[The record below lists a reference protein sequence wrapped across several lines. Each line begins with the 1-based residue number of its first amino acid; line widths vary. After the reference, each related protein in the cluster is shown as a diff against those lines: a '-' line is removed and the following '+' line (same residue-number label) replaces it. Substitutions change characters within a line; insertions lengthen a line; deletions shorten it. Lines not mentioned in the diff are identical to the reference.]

1 MSDADRVLIESEVDV
16 TDATDDEANAPDAL
30 VFPKVKKRRKGPYA
44 SDECGGEPPAM
55 FLKGIHEFNEGEFF
69 EQHETLET
77 LWRLTESDI
86 RYLYQ
91 GVLLIGVV
99 FYHQEQNNFHGT
111 QAKLA
116 AGIEMLEWF
125 LPSCQGVDVAD
136 LIDRRG
142 QGAAT
147 GDQQCAAT
155 PPAGSSWRPGGRVES
170 RTAVSRTRR
179 GTASSRSQRRAAP
192 SARVGRWT
200 GRPAWQR
207 RWLAASEMRR
217 PGQARLVRRPGQ
229 SVPRETH
236 RLGG

>member
-1 MSDADRVLIESEVDV
+1 MSDADRVLVESEVD
-16 TDATDDEANAPDAL
+16 ATEDERSEGEAPEAP

-44 SDECGGEPPAM
+44 ADECSGTPPAM

-77 LWRLTESDI
+77 LWRLTEADI

-91 GVLLIGVV
+91 GVLLIGVG

-136 LIDRRG
+136 LIARTRPCLEQVRQLGRERLQEFDRSLIP
-142 QGAAT
+142 QVKLT
-147 GDQQCAAT
+147 G
-155 PPAGSSWRPGGRVES
+155 GSS
-170 RTAVSRTRR
+170 
-179 GTASSRSQRRAAP
+179 
-192 SARVGRWT
+192 
-200 GRPAWQR
+200 
-207 RWLAASEMRR
+207 
-217 PGQARLVRRPGQ
+217 
-229 SVPRETH
+229 H
-236 RLGG
+236 